1 MQTNPYND
9 DKRLLE
15 LLERWQSGDFSRTDE
30 QELQALTDSDEFR
43 RETVEGF
50 WSLPEAN
57 HASHLASLRARLR
70 ERSGGA
76 RRVLFPQMMAA
87 AAVIILVVAAV
98 WLFPSE
104 QKEAPMAEQGEQT
117 RVDSQ
122 PIASNF
128 PKEKSIENVRSS
140 PAPKADQIV
149 SQSAPPGQTYPTMA
163 ESAPAASVEASE
175 VAATP
180 PPVLRDDAAE
190 ADKAVAAKPVES
202 ESAYN
207 KVLDEQSMPDEFQ
220 GNSAK
225 RAEAKKKS
233 SDIAKAKAKDTVK
246 QSQPA
251 SPKNSQPQGGWDKF
265 QDYLRR
271 SARLPEAARQ
281 NNVSGS
287 VRLKFRLDV
296 NNQPIDF
303 QIVRSLGYGC
313 DEEAIRL
320 VKAFTWQYG
329 SEQELTVEVPFVR

>member
-30 QELQALTDSDEFR
+30 QELQALTDSDAFR
-43 RETVEGF
+43 REAVEGF

-57 HASHLASLRARLR
+57 HDAHLASLRTRLR
-70 ERSGGA
+70 ERSGAG
-76 RRVLFPQMMAA
+76 RRFMLPQMMAA
-87 AAVIILVVAAV
+87 AAVILMVIAAI
-98 WLFPSE
+98 WFFPSE
-104 QKEAPMAEQGEQT
+104 QKEATMTEQAVQP

-128 PKEKSIENVRSS
+128 PEEKPLGDVRNA
-140 PAPKADQIV
+140 PAPKTDAIV
-149 SQSAPPGQTYPTMA
+149 SQTAPPGQTYPTWA
-163 ESAPAASVEASE
+163 ESEPAAIDAASE
-175 VAATP
+175 VAAAPT
-180 PPVLRDDAAE
+180 PVLRDDEPE
-190 ADKAVAAKPVES
+190 ADKAVAAKPVET

-225 RAEAKKKS
+225 RAETKKKS
-233 SDIAKAKAKDTVK
+233 SDMAKAKPKPAGPIR
-246 QSQPA
+246 SQPE
-251 SPKNSQPQGGWDKF
+251 GGWDKF

-271 SARLPEAARQ
+271 TARLPEAARQ

-287 VRLKFRLDV
+287 VGLKFRLNV
-296 NNQPIDF
+296 NNQPVDI

-320 VKAFTWQYG
+320 VKAYSWQYVTD
-329 SEQELTVEVPFVR
+329 QELIVEVPFVR